1 MGNFS
6 KVFSVA
12 VDANEFLIL
21 QESLLELSMQATTGD
36 IGIFDGSSKRAS
48 WTKMTVDWVMHE
60 GAEIF
65 KVPDIA
71 GFGATVFAVSEKTAD
86 ILIESLDDS
95 CEFLPISLKEETWF
109 ILNVVNQ
116 QDAIDE
122 DLTVRRM
129 RNGRPSRTRLFESLV
144 FKKSSITT
152 KGLFRVKGAGLAT
165 YCTNESGGFY
175 DTAKNNGL
183 LGLIDKEIKLSE

>member
-6 KVFSVA
+6 KVFSIA

-21 QESLLELSMQATTGD
+21 QESLLELSMQATTD
-36 IGIFDGSSKRAS
+36 EIIFFDGSSKKAS
-48 WTKMTVDWVMHE
+48 WTKMAVHWVNHR
-60 GAEIF
+60 GDEIL

-71 GFGATVFAVSEKTAD
+71 GFGATVFVVSEKIAD
-86 ILIESLDDS
+86 MLNESLDDS
-95 CEFLPISLKEETWF
+95 CELLPISLKGETWF

-116 QDAIDE
+116 QNAIDE
-122 DLTVRRM
+122 DLTVRIM

-144 FKKSSITT
+144 FKKSNITT

-165 YCTNESGGFY
+165 YCTNEDGGFY
-175 DTAKNNGL
+175 DRVMKNGL
-183 LGLIDKEIKLSE
+183 LGLINKEITLSE